1 MDLSLSG
8 LASGFDWKSV
18 VDQIADVERAPQ
30 RRLRSEQ
37 AKINQR
43 KSAVAS
49 LVSELET
56 LQTKAQALEETKLFS
71 GAGSAASSNTDYATA
86 TASENTPS
94 GTYKFTFTQL
104 AEAAFQTGS
113 SDVGDRID
121 STAALNDAGFPVA
134 VSTGFFTING
144 KQYTVTSSSTVD
156 SIIADI
162 KSQDASLN
170 NAGTLYDAASDTIT
184 LNSSGSPIILGGS
197 GDTSNFLQVARL
209 NNNGAASTTI
219 TSSTKIGGVSLGAQ
233 LSAVTALSAASG
245 TFKINGVTLSY
256 SSTETVSDLLSK
268 ISSSAAGVSASYDS
282 VNDRFLLTNKSTG
295 DIGIALEDVTGNF
308 LAATKISTGTTT
320 DGQNAQFTINGGA
333 VLESLSNTITEVSH
347 GITGL
352 SVTALKETDA
362 TVSSVTV
369 TVGTNKDTIKKAISD
384 FTTQYNKV
392 QSLID
397 TQTASTTDADGK
409 VTSGILAADTLI
421 ASISSD
427 LRSAT
432 LRDGPGSLQ
441 TIKRFDAIGYT
452 ADGFHNTLSQT
463 DSTKIDDALLN
474 LLSEVKTLFTDST
487 DGIGTRVDAL
497 LERLV
502 GDDGSLVSHKD
513 TFVKQSSRI
522 DDQITDMEKQVQF
535 NRQRMIDS
543 FLAMEK
549 AQAQVNQ
556 QMQFLAQR
564 FK

>member
-37 AKINQR
+37 DKINQR

-113 SDVGDRID
+113 SDVGGPID
-121 STAALNDAGFPVA
+121 PTAALNDAGFPVA